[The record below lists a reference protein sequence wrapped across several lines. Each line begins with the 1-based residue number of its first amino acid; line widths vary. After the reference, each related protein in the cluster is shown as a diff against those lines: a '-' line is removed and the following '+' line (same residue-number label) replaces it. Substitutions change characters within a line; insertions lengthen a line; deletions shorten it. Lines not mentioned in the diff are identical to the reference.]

1 MAQKFYTTKEAAELL
16 GIAPADL
23 NSMRERNEI
32 RGFRDGMDWKFRAED
47 IEALRLKLRADATA
61 GGAHHTPG
69 SDDEILLLDED
80 LTPGNVGTSG
90 SGTIAGGLS
99 GIDAGKSDVKVA
111 GSGVKL
117 GGSGIGAQATP
128 EGPSERDS
136 LFDELEPLPPATAES
151 LEAGPAVGAGS
162 DSAVNLAGEG
172 LDDDDVVIGGSG
184 SGSDITLGSDS
195 GISLMDTNDS
205 GISLEGEIELVPSE
219 ESLELDEGDML
230 TLEEAVDTEAPTQ
243 LKTDEEFMLTPFEEA
258 ESDETES
265 GSQVIALDTEPAT
278 GSSPGMAELLGAETV
293 APLAVGP
300 AAPGVAPA
308 AGPAVGG
315 FAGPV
320 PGVTPVM
327 EPSMMMPMGEAPW
340 GTLWNTM
347 LIVCTVLLALCGMMC
362 FDLVRNMWSWH
373 GPFSLN
379 STIMDAI
386 LSVLPK

>member
-47 IEALRLKLRADATA
+47 VEALRLKLRADATA

-151 LEAGPAVGAGS
+151 LEAGPAVGGNAGCLGIARGVYGLPPAI
-162 DSAVNLAGEG
+162 AVGQNS
-172 LDDDDVVIGGSG
+172 I
-184 SGSDITLGSDS
+184 
-195 GISLMDTNDS
+195 
-205 GISLEGEIELVPSE
+205 
-219 ESLELDEGDML
+219 
-230 TLEEAVDTEAPTQ
+230 Q
-243 LKTDEEFMLTPFEEA
+243 CRA
-258 ESDETES
+258 ESP
-265 GSQVIALDTEPAT
+265 VR
-278 GSSPGMAELLGAETV
+278 
-293 APLAVGP
+293 
-300 AAPGVAPA
+300 A
-308 AGPAVGG
+308 AGRALWPASRDTGG
-315 FAGPV
+315 
-320 PGVTPVM
+320 
-327 EPSMMMPMGEAPW
+327 APDH
-340 GTLWNTM
+340 G
-347 LIVCTVLLALCGMMC
+347 CG
-362 FDLVRNMWSWH
+362 D
-373 GPFSLN
+373 
-379 STIMDAI
+379 
-386 LSVLPK
+386 

>member
-47 IEALRLKLRADATA
+47 IEALRLKLRADATR
-61 GGAHHTPG
+61 GDVHQTPS

-80 LTPGNVGTSG
+80 LSPGNVGTSG
-90 SGTIAGGLS
+90 SGTVAGGRS

-111 GSGVKL
+111 GSGVNL
-117 GGSGIGAQATP
+117 AGSDVGMKEKG
-128 EGPSERDS
+128 ESSSSS
-136 LFDELEPLPPATAES
+136 LFDELEPITPQ
-151 LEAGPAVGAGS
+151 GAGTDVAATGGS
-162 DSAVNLAGEG
+162 GSAVNLTGES
-172 LDDDDVVIGGSG
+172 LEDDDVVIGGSG

-205 GISLEGEIELVPSE
+205 GISLEGELELVSSE
-219 ESLELDEGDML
+219 ESLELDEDDML
-230 TLEEAVDTEAPTQ
+230 TLGEPADTEAPTQ
-243 LKTDEEFMLTPFEEA
+243 LRTDEEFMLTPFEEA
-258 ESDETES
+258 ESEETES

-278 GSSPGMAELLGAETV
+278 GSSPGMAELLGAEGG
-293 APLAVGP
+293 APLGVGP
-300 AAPGVAPA
+300 MAPGVVPGAAAPGLGAFVRPA
-308 AGPAVGG
+308 
-315 FAGPV
+315 

-327 EPSMMMPMGEAPW
+327 EPSTALPMGEAPW

-347 LIVCTVLLALCGMMC
+347 LIVCAVLLALCGMMC
-362 FDLVRNMWSWH
+362 FDLVRNMWSWN

>member
-47 IEALRLKLRADATA
+47 IEALRLKLRADATR
-61 GGAHHTPG
+61 GAVHQTPS
-69 SDDEILLLDED
+69 SDEEILLLDDD
-80 LTPGNVGTSG
+80 LAPGELGTSG
-90 SGTIAGGLS
+90 SGTVVGGLS
-99 GIDAGKSDVKVA
+99 GLDAGKSDVKVA
-111 GSGVKL
+111 GSDVNL
-117 GGSGIGAQATP
+117 AGSGVGKQAGAPQP
-128 EGPSERDS
+128 GSP
-136 LFDELEPLPPATAES
+136 FDELQPLETTGAVSETPA
-151 LEAGPAVGAGS
+151 GAGS

-172 LDDDDVVIGGSG
+172 LEDDDVVIGGSG

-205 GISLEGEIELVPSE
+205 GISLEGELELVPSE
-219 ESLELDEGDML
+219 ESLELDEDDML
-230 TLEEAVDTEAPTQ
+230 TLGEVTDTEAPTQ

-258 ESDETES
+258 EPEETES

-278 GSSPGMAELLGAETV
+278 GSSPGMAELLGAEA
-293 APLAVGP
+293 APL
-300 AAPGVAPA
+300 GVAPTIPGA
-308 AGPAVGG
+308 AAPAAAAIPGAG
-315 FAGPV
+315 AFPGPV

-327 EPSMMMPMGEAPW
+327 EPTMALSMGEAPW

-362 FDLVRNMWSWH
+362 FDLVRNMWSWN

>member
-47 IEALRLKLRADATA
+47 IEALRLKLRADATT
-61 GGAHHTPG
+61 GGAHQTPS

-80 LTPGNVGTSG
+80 LSPGNVGTSG

-99 GIDAGKSDVKVA
+99 GLDAGKSDVKVA
-111 GSGVKL
+111 GSGVNL
-117 GGSGIGAQATP
+117 GGSGIGPEATSEAKP

-136 LFDELEPLPPATAES
+136 LFDELEPLPPATAEG
-151 LEAGPAVGAGS
+151 LEAGPAVGGS

-184 SGSDITLGSDS
+184 SGSDVTLGSDS

-230 TLEEAVDTEAPTQ
+230 MLEEAVDTEAPTQ
-243 LKTDEEFMLTPFEEA
+243 LRTDAEFMLTPFEEA
-258 ESDETES
+258 EGEETES

-278 GSSPGMAELLGAETV
+278 GSSPGMAELLGPEAV

-300 AAPGVAPA
+300 EAPA
-308 AGPAVGG
+308 PGPAVGG
-315 FAGPV
+315 FVGPV
-320 PGVTPVM
+320 PGVTPAM
-327 EPSMMMPMGEAPW
+327 EPGMMMPMGEAPW

-362 FDLVRNMWSWH
+362 FDLIRNMWSWQ